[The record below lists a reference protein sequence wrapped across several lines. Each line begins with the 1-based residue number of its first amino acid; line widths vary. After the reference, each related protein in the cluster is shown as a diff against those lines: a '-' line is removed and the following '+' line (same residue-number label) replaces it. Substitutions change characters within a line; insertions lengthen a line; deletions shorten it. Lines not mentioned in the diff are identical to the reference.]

1 MINNK
6 YLKKVP
12 ELRFK
17 EFSGE
22 WDTKPYGEI
31 YKFYST
37 NSLSR
42 EKLNYQSGEVYNI
55 HYGDIHKKFSTMFN
69 LENENVPFI
78 NSDVDLSKIKE
89 ENYCQVGDL
98 VIADASEDY
107 IDIGKTIEI
116 ISLNGKKTLSG
127 LHTFLARP
135 NKEYVALG
143 FVGYMLQNYTVRKQ
157 IMKIAQ
163 GTKVLSLST
172 GRLSNI
178 ILNLPQK
185 PEQQK
190 IASFL
195 TTIDT
200 KIKKLTKKVELQEQ
214 YKKGVMQKIF
224 NQEIRF
230 KKDDGSEFE
239 EWKEKK
245 LNQLLFEPKK
255 RNFEK
260 KFNKNDVLSVSGNFG
275 IVNQIEF
282 QGRSFAGASVDN
294 YHIVEIDDIVYT
306 KSPLKSNPYGI
317 IKVNKHKAG
326 IVSTLYAVYRPKENL
341 NSIYLDYYFQLDDNT
356 NRYLRPLVHKGAKND
371 MKINNSHVLSDF
383 ITIPEK
389 EEQDKIVLFFIVLD
403 EKIKQTKIQLAKI
416 KEFKK
421 GLLQR
426 MFV

>member
-1 MINNK
+1 MSNI
-6 YLKKVP
+6 P

-55 HYGDIHKKFSTMFN
+55 HYGDIHTKFSTMFK

-107 IDIGKTIEI
+107 ADIGKTIEI
-116 ISLNGKKTLSG
+116 ISLNDKKTLAG

-185 PEQQK
+185 QEQQK

-200 KIKKLTKKVELQEQ
+200 KIEQLTKKVELQEQ

-224 NQEIRF
+224 SGEIRF
-230 KKDDGSEFE
+230 KKDDGSEFDEWE
-239 EWKEKK
+239 EKRLGDFLIER
-245 LNQLLFEPKK
+245 NIQIPK
-255 RNFEK
+255 
-260 KFNKNDVLSVSGNFG
+260 SVSYPLMAFVANQGVTPKNERYNREFLVNDEKNKKYKKTEFGDFIYSSNNLETGSIGLNNYGSATISPVYSIFEISKSCNYQFIGSLLTRKDFINKMIKWRQGVVYGQWRIHESDFLKIKISLPSLPEQNKIANF
-275 IVNQIEF
+275 
-282 QGRSFAGASVDN
+282 
-294 YHIVEIDDIVYT
+294 
-306 KSPLKSNPYGI
+306 L
-317 IKVNKHKAG
+317 
-326 IVSTLYAVYRPKENL
+326 STLDKQIDSSKE
-341 NSIYLDYYFQLDDNT
+341 
-356 NRYLRPLVHKGAKND
+356 
-371 MKINNSHVLSDF
+371 
-383 ITIPEK
+383 
-389 EEQDKIVLFFIVLD
+389 
-403 EKIKQTKIQLAKI
+403 QLAKT

>member
-1 MINNK
+1 MSNI
-6 YLKKVP
+6 P

-22 WDTKPYGEI
+22 WDMKPYGEI

-55 HYGDIHKKFSTMFN
+55 HYGDIHTKFSTMFK

-78 NSDVDLSKIKE
+78 NSDIDLSKIKE

-107 IDIGKTIEI
+107 ADIGKTIEI
-116 ISLNGKKTLSG
+116 ISLNGKKTLAG

-185 PEQQK
+185 QEQQK

-200 KIKKLTKKVELQEQ
+200 KIEQLTKKVELQEQ

-224 NQEIRF
+224 SGEIRF
-230 KKDDGSEFE
+230 KKDDGSEFPEWE
-239 EWKEKK
+239 ETALKTILKERKTYSTKGQEYTHISLTKEGVVPKSERYERDFLVGDDSVKK
-245 LNQLLFEPKK
+245 YKITYL
-255 RNFEK
+255 
-260 KFNKNDVLSVSGNFG
+260 
-275 IVNQIEF
+275 
-282 QGRSFAGASVDN
+282 
-294 YHIVEIDDIVYT
+294 DDICYNPANLKFGVICRNKFGSGIFSPIYITFEVIDAYTPFVEYLVTRQDFINKVRKYEEGTVYERQAV
-306 KSPLKSNPYGI
+306 KPSDFLKFSPL
-317 IKVNKHKAG
+317 
-326 IVSTLYAVYRPKENL
+326 
-341 NSIYLDYYFQLDDNT
+341 
-356 NRYLRPLVHKGAKND
+356 
-371 MKINNSHVLSDF
+371 
-383 ITIPEK
+383 IPCF
-389 EEQDKIVLFFIVLD
+389 EEQVKIASFILTL
-403 EKIKQTKIQLAKI
+403 EKQIDLGIKQLEKI

>member
-1 MINNK
+1 MSKIVNI
-6 YLKKVP
+6 P

-31 YKFYST
+31 YKFYAT

-89 ENYCQVGDL
+89 ENYCQIGDL
-98 VIADASEDY
+98 IVADASEDY

-178 ILNLPQK
+178 ILNLPSK
-185 PEQQK
+185 LEQQK

-200 KIKKLTKKVELQEQ
+200 KIEQLSKKVELQEQ

-230 KKDDGSEFE
+230 KNDDGSGFDEW
-239 EWKEKK
+239 EWKNGN
-245 LNQLLFEPKK
+245 LIFQAIS
-255 RNFEK
+255 
-260 KFNKNDVLSVSGNFG
+260 NKNHNSDLPILAISQEYGAIPRDMIDYKISVTNNSITSYKVVEVGDF
-275 IVNQIEF
+275 IISLRSF
-282 QGRSFAGASVDN
+282 QGGIEYSNYKGICSPAYIILRAIIDIDN
-294 YHIVEIDDIVYT
+294 RFFKFYFKTHRYIQQ
-306 KSPLKSNPYGI
+306 
-317 IKVNKHKAG
+317 
-326 IVSTLYAVYRPKENL
+326 L
-341 NSIYLDYYFQLDDNT
+341 NSKLEGIRDGKMISYKYFSEIKL
-356 NRYLRPLVHKGAKND
+356 PL
-371 MKINNSHVLSDF
+371 
-383 ITIPEK
+383 PQK
-389 EEQDKIVLFFIVLD
+389 EEQ
-403 EKIKQTKIQLAKI
+403 TKIANFFSTLDKQIGSTKKQLAKT